1 MVIVHTRRWP
11 AHFTETQMKQLI
23 RGVMSMALIPF
34 ALLIAAMSAA
44 VASTPLVDSVWL
56 AKHLD
61 DDKLVLIDLRN
72 KIDGGSY
79 DNYLEGHIPSAIHSD
94 YLKDGWRVGRDDL
107 VGLLPEA
114 AQFEALARRLGVSD
128 DSHVVL
134 VPAGVGA
141 TDFGSS
147 ARAYW
152 TFKVFGHDN
161 VSILDGGFAGWKAA
175 YPDQIDSGAPVAPA
189 AGNFTAAFRPQGYV
203 TTEQVRQIVE
213 AGEGATLLDGRTQE
227 QFLGDAKHPK
237 AATGGRIPGAELLFQ
252 ENAYDLAANRLKSV
266 GELEAIYGDLD
277 PQLPIVS
284 YCNTGHWAATNWFV
298 LSEVL
303 GRDDVKLY
311 DGSMV
316 EWTADGDNPLLAGES
331 NMDKVRNFLKNI
343 LG

>member
-1 MVIVHTRRWP
+1 MNRI
-11 AHFTETQMKQLI
+11 FT
-23 RGVMSMALIPF
+23 GAF
-34 ALLIAAMSAA
+34 ALFLTVVAATGALA
-44 VASTPLVDSVWL
+44 KPLVDVEWL
-56 AKHLD
+56 AGNLGND
-61 DDKLVLIDLRN
+61 DVVLIDLRN

-79 DNYLEGHIPSAIHSD
+79 DTYLEGHIPSAVHSD
-94 YLKDGWRVGRDDL
+94 YLKDGWRVGRGDV

-114 AQFEALARRLGVSD
+114 AQFEALARKLGVSA

-134 VPAGVGA
+134 VPAGVSS

-152 TFKVFGHDN
+152 TFKIFGHDK
-161 VSILDGGFAGWKAA
+161 VSILDGGYADWKAA
-175 YPDQIDSGAPVAPA
+175 YPGQIETGAPVAPA
-189 AGNFTAAFRPQGYV
+189 PGDFTARFQPQGYV
-203 TTEQVRQIVE
+203 TTEQVRQIVDAE
-213 AGEGATLLDGRTQE
+213 HGTTLLDGRTKE

-237 AATGGRIPGAELLFQ
+237 AAVGGRIPGAELIFQ
-252 ENAYDLAANRLKSV
+252 EHAYDVADNRLKSV
-266 GELEAIYGDLD
+266 AELEQIYGDLD

-303 GRDDVKLY
+303 GHDDVKLY

-316 EWTADGDNPLLAGES
+316 EWTADTDNPLLVGES
-331 NMDKVRNFLKNI
+331 NMDKVKNFLNDL

>member
-1 MVIVHTRRWP
+1 
-11 AHFTETQMKQLI
+11 MKKLA
-23 RGVMSMALIPF
+23 RGVISMALAPF
-34 ALLIAAMSAA
+34 LFAVAAMSAA
-44 VASTPLVDSVWL
+44 MAATPLVDAAWL
-56 AKHLD
+56 EKRLGD
-61 DDKLVLIDLRN
+61 DGVVLIDLRN

-79 DNYLEGHIPSAIHSD
+79 ETYLEGHIPSAVHSD
-94 YLKDGWRVGRDDL
+94 YLKDGWRIGRDDV

-114 AQFEALARRLGVSD
+114 SQFEALARKLGVSG

-152 TFKVFGHDN
+152 TFKVFGHDK
-161 VSILDGGFAGWKAA
+161 VSILNGGYAGWKAA
-175 YPDQIDSGAPVAPA
+175 YPNRVETGAPVAPA
-189 AGNFTAAFRPQGYV
+189 PGDFTAVFQPQGYV
-203 TTEQVRQIVE
+203 TTEQVRQIVD
-213 AGEGATLLDGRTQE
+213 AGKGTTLLDGRTRE

-237 AATGGRIPGAELLFQ
+237 AASGGRIPGAELLFQ
-252 ENAYDLAANRLKSV
+252 EHAYDVSTNRLKSV
-266 GELEAIYGDLD
+266 AELETVYGDLD
-277 PQLPIVS
+277 PDLPIVS

-298 LSEVL
+298 LSEML
-303 GRDDVKLY
+303 GHDDVKLY

-331 NMDKVRNFLKNI
+331 NMDKVRNFLKGI